1 MVKLN
6 FDVKTH
12 ILKNGL
18 EVITIKKNTQISSIN
33 IGIKVGALN
42 ESLEEKGISHY
53 IEHMIFKG
61 TKNRTFQKLNDELE
75 ALGGE
80 YNAFTDYSQTV
91 YSISCLEEELKNAIE
106 LLSDMLINS
115 EFPEEEID
123 KERGVILAEIR
134 SSKDNIEDISF
145 KRVNEAAFE
154 KSALRFDVAGLDK
167 NVKGF
172 NRNELYQYYKKYYVP
187 NNSLITM
194 VSSLSHDEAIKEI
207 EKHFDNWEA
216 KKLINLNIKDGEF
229 VAICE
234 EALAEISEELGEE
247 LNETIHIGLIDHLAI
262 AMKRLKNKEQI
273 NNPFI
278 VEIETLYSVEFE
290 MAKKIV
296 NKLQDKY
303 EIDFPEG
310 EIGFITL
317 HIHSARNGKML
328 SNSIKYSY
336 LSNKIIIYIEEKFNS
351 KIDKRSLDY
360 ARFLSHVRFTI
371 ERVLTDTVLKNDLT
385 EIIKKSYPISYE
397 IAEGASKIIEETLD
411 KKVCDDE
418 VAYIAMHVERFRVAL
433 QK

>member
-1 MVKLN
+1 MGVNIKKGIVIKALNNNMVLIKEQG
-6 FDVKTH
+6 VEK
-12 ILKNGL
+12 ILLAKGIGFNKKFGDILEDNL
-18 EVITIKKNTQISSIN
+18 EVDKVFSIEDKKNQEN
-33 IGIKVGALN
+33 LKEV
-42 ESLEEKGISHY
+42 Y
-53 IEHMIFKG
+53 
-61 TKNRTFQKLNDELE
+61 NR
-75 ALGGE
+75 
-80 YNAFTDYSQTV
+80 V
-91 YSISCLEEELKNAIE
+91 
-106 LLSDMLINS
+106 
-115 EFPEEEID
+115 
-123 KERGVILAEIR
+123 
-134 SSKDNIEDISF
+134 
-145 KRVNEAAFE
+145 
-154 KSALRFDVAGLDK
+154 
-167 NVKGF
+167 
-172 NRNELYQYYKKYYVP
+172 
-187 NNSLITM
+187 
-194 VSSLSHDEAIKEI
+194 
-207 EKHFDNWEA
+207 
-216 KKLINLNIKDGEF
+216 DGEF

-290 MAKKIV
+290 MAKKIL

-411 KKVCDDE
+411 KKVYDDE

>member
-1 MVKLN
+1 MGVNIKKGIVIKALNNNMVLIKEQG
-6 FDVKTH
+6 VEK
-12 ILKNGL
+12 ILLAKGIGFNKKFGDILEDNL
-18 EVITIKKNTQISSIN
+18 EVDKVFSIEDKKNQEN
-33 IGIKVGALN
+33 LKEV
-42 ESLEEKGISHY
+42 Y
-53 IEHMIFKG
+53 
-61 TKNRTFQKLNDELE
+61 NR
-75 ALGGE
+75 
-80 YNAFTDYSQTV
+80 V
-91 YSISCLEEELKNAIE
+91 
-106 LLSDMLINS
+106 
-115 EFPEEEID
+115 
-123 KERGVILAEIR
+123 
-134 SSKDNIEDISF
+134 
-145 KRVNEAAFE
+145 
-154 KSALRFDVAGLDK
+154 
-167 NVKGF
+167 
-172 NRNELYQYYKKYYVP
+172 
-187 NNSLITM
+187 
-194 VSSLSHDEAIKEI
+194 
-207 EKHFDNWEA
+207 
-216 KKLINLNIKDGEF
+216 DGEF

-234 EALAEISEELGEE
+234 EALAEISEELVEE

-385 EIIKKSYPISYE
+385 EIIKKSYPVSYE

>member
-1 MVKLN
+1 MGVNIKKGIVIKALNNNMVLIKEQG
-6 FDVKTH
+6 VEK
-12 ILKNGL
+12 ILLAKGIGFNKKFGDILEDNL
-18 EVITIKKNTQISSIN
+18 EVDKVFSIEDKKNQEN
-33 IGIKVGALN
+33 LKEV
-42 ESLEEKGISHY
+42 Y
-53 IEHMIFKG
+53 
-61 TKNRTFQKLNDELE
+61 NR
-75 ALGGE
+75 
-80 YNAFTDYSQTV
+80 V
-91 YSISCLEEELKNAIE
+91 
-106 LLSDMLINS
+106 
-115 EFPEEEID
+115 
-123 KERGVILAEIR
+123 
-134 SSKDNIEDISF
+134 
-145 KRVNEAAFE
+145 
-154 KSALRFDVAGLDK
+154 
-167 NVKGF
+167 
-172 NRNELYQYYKKYYVP
+172 
-187 NNSLITM
+187 
-194 VSSLSHDEAIKEI
+194 
-207 EKHFDNWEA
+207 
-216 KKLINLNIKDGEF
+216 DGEF

-290 MAKKIV
+290 MAKRIV

-385 EIIKKSYPISYE
+385 EIIKKSYPVSYE

-411 KKVCDDE
+411 KKVYDDE

>member
-1 MVKLN
+1 MGVNIKKGIVIKALNNNMVLIKEQG
-6 FDVKTH
+6 VEK
-12 ILKNGL
+12 ILLAKGIGFNKKFGDILEDNL
-18 EVITIKKNTQISSIN
+18 EVDKVFSIEDKKNQEN
-33 IGIKVGALN
+33 LKEV
-42 ESLEEKGISHY
+42 Y
-53 IEHMIFKG
+53 
-61 TKNRTFQKLNDELE
+61 NR
-75 ALGGE
+75 
-80 YNAFTDYSQTV
+80 V
-91 YSISCLEEELKNAIE
+91 
-106 LLSDMLINS
+106 
-115 EFPEEEID
+115 
-123 KERGVILAEIR
+123 
-134 SSKDNIEDISF
+134 
-145 KRVNEAAFE
+145 
-154 KSALRFDVAGLDK
+154 
-167 NVKGF
+167 
-172 NRNELYQYYKKYYVP
+172 
-187 NNSLITM
+187 
-194 VSSLSHDEAIKEI
+194 
-207 EKHFDNWEA
+207 
-216 KKLINLNIKDGEF
+216 DGEF

-290 MAKKIV
+290 IAKKIV

-385 EIIKKSYPISYE
+385 EIIKKSYPVSYE

>member
-1 MVKLN
+1 MGVN
-6 FDVKTH
+6 
-12 ILKNGL
+12 
-18 EVITIKKNTQISSIN
+18 IKK
-33 IGIKVGALN
+33 GIVIKALN
-42 ESLEEKGISHY
+42 NNMVLIKEQGVEKILLAKGIGFNKKFGD
-53 IEHMIFKG
+53 I
-61 TKNRTFQKLNDELE
+61 LE
-75 ALGGE
+75 
-80 YNAFTDYSQTV
+80 
-91 YSISCLEEELKNAIE
+91 
-106 LLSDMLINS
+106 
-115 EFPEEEID
+115 
-123 KERGVILAEIR
+123 
-134 SSKDNIEDISF
+134 DNIEVDKVFSIED
-145 KRVNEAAFE
+145 KKNQENLKEVYNRV
-154 KSALRFDVAGLDK
+154 
-167 NVKGF
+167 
-172 NRNELYQYYKKYYVP
+172 
-187 NNSLITM
+187 
-194 VSSLSHDEAIKEI
+194 
-207 EKHFDNWEA
+207 
-216 KKLINLNIKDGEF
+216 DGEF

>member
-1 MVKLN
+1 MGVNIKKGIVIKALNNNMVLIKEQG
-6 FDVKTH
+6 VEK
-12 ILKNGL
+12 ILLAKGIGFNKKFGDILEDNL
-18 EVITIKKNTQISSIN
+18 EVDKVFSIEDKKNQEN
-33 IGIKVGALN
+33 LKEV
-42 ESLEEKGISHY
+42 Y
-53 IEHMIFKG
+53 
-61 TKNRTFQKLNDELE
+61 NR
-75 ALGGE
+75 
-80 YNAFTDYSQTV
+80 V
-91 YSISCLEEELKNAIE
+91 
-106 LLSDMLINS
+106 
-115 EFPEEEID
+115 
-123 KERGVILAEIR
+123 
-134 SSKDNIEDISF
+134 
-145 KRVNEAAFE
+145 
-154 KSALRFDVAGLDK
+154 
-167 NVKGF
+167 
-172 NRNELYQYYKKYYVP
+172 
-187 NNSLITM
+187 
-194 VSSLSHDEAIKEI
+194 
-207 EKHFDNWEA
+207 
-216 KKLINLNIKDGEF
+216 DGEF

-360 ARFLSHVRFTI
+360 ARFLSHVRLTI

-411 KKVCDDE
+411 KKVYDDE

>member
-1 MVKLN
+1 MGVNIKKGIVIKALNNNMVLIKEQG
-6 FDVKTH
+6 VEK
-12 ILKNGL
+12 ILLAKGIGFNKKFGDILEDNL
-18 EVITIKKNTQISSIN
+18 EVDKVFSIEDKKNQEN
-33 IGIKVGALN
+33 LKEV
-42 ESLEEKGISHY
+42 Y
-53 IEHMIFKG
+53 
-61 TKNRTFQKLNDELE
+61 NR
-75 ALGGE
+75 
-80 YNAFTDYSQTV
+80 V
-91 YSISCLEEELKNAIE
+91 
-106 LLSDMLINS
+106 
-115 EFPEEEID
+115 
-123 KERGVILAEIR
+123 
-134 SSKDNIEDISF
+134 
-145 KRVNEAAFE
+145 
-154 KSALRFDVAGLDK
+154 
-167 NVKGF
+167 
-172 NRNELYQYYKKYYVP
+172 
-187 NNSLITM
+187 
-194 VSSLSHDEAIKEI
+194 
-207 EKHFDNWEA
+207 
-216 KKLINLNIKDGEF
+216 DGEF

-317 HIHSARNGKML
+317 HIHSARNGKMF

-371 ERVLTDTVLKNDLT
+371 ERVLTDIVLKNDLT
-385 EIIKKSYPISYE
+385 EIIKKSYPVSYE

>member
-1 MVKLN
+1 MGVNIKKGIVIKALNNNMVLIKEQG
-6 FDVKTH
+6 VEK
-12 ILKNGL
+12 ILLAKGIGFNKKFGDILEDNL
-18 EVITIKKNTQISSIN
+18 EVDKVFSIEDKKNQEN
-33 IGIKVGALN
+33 LKEV
-42 ESLEEKGISHY
+42 Y
-53 IEHMIFKG
+53 
-61 TKNRTFQKLNDELE
+61 NR
-75 ALGGE
+75 
-80 YNAFTDYSQTV
+80 V
-91 YSISCLEEELKNAIE
+91 
-106 LLSDMLINS
+106 
-115 EFPEEEID
+115 
-123 KERGVILAEIR
+123 
-134 SSKDNIEDISF
+134 
-145 KRVNEAAFE
+145 
-154 KSALRFDVAGLDK
+154 
-167 NVKGF
+167 
-172 NRNELYQYYKKYYVP
+172 
-187 NNSLITM
+187 
-194 VSSLSHDEAIKEI
+194 
-207 EKHFDNWEA
+207 
-216 KKLINLNIKDGEF
+216 DGEF

-385 EIIKKSYPISYE
+385 EIIKKSYPVSYE

-411 KKVCDDE
+411 KKVYDDE
-418 VAYIAMHVERFRVAL
+418 VAYIAIHVERFRVAL

>member
-1 MVKLN
+1 MGVNIKKGIVIKALNNNMVLIKEQG
-6 FDVKTH
+6 VEK
-12 ILKNGL
+12 ILLAKGIGFNKKFGDILEDNL
-18 EVITIKKNTQISSIN
+18 EVDKVFSIEDKKNQEN
-33 IGIKVGALN
+33 LKEV
-42 ESLEEKGISHY
+42 Y
-53 IEHMIFKG
+53 
-61 TKNRTFQKLNDELE
+61 NR
-75 ALGGE
+75 
-80 YNAFTDYSQTV
+80 V
-91 YSISCLEEELKNAIE
+91 
-106 LLSDMLINS
+106 
-115 EFPEEEID
+115 
-123 KERGVILAEIR
+123 
-134 SSKDNIEDISF
+134 
-145 KRVNEAAFE
+145 
-154 KSALRFDVAGLDK
+154 
-167 NVKGF
+167 
-172 NRNELYQYYKKYYVP
+172 
-187 NNSLITM
+187 
-194 VSSLSHDEAIKEI
+194 
-207 EKHFDNWEA
+207 
-216 KKLINLNIKDGEF
+216 DGEF

-247 LNETIHIGLIDHLAI
+247 LNETIHIGLIDHLDI

-385 EIIKKSYPISYE
+385 EIIKKSYPVSYE

>member
-1 MVKLN
+1 MGVNIKKGIVIKALNNNMVLIKEQG
-6 FDVKTH
+6 VEK
-12 ILKNGL
+12 ILLAKGIGFNKKFGDILEDNL
-18 EVITIKKNTQISSIN
+18 EVDKVFSIEDKKNQEN
-33 IGIKVGALN
+33 LKEV
-42 ESLEEKGISHY
+42 Y
-53 IEHMIFKG
+53 
-61 TKNRTFQKLNDELE
+61 NR
-75 ALGGE
+75 
-80 YNAFTDYSQTV
+80 V
-91 YSISCLEEELKNAIE
+91 
-106 LLSDMLINS
+106 
-115 EFPEEEID
+115 
-123 KERGVILAEIR
+123 
-134 SSKDNIEDISF
+134 
-145 KRVNEAAFE
+145 
-154 KSALRFDVAGLDK
+154 
-167 NVKGF
+167 
-172 NRNELYQYYKKYYVP
+172 
-187 NNSLITM
+187 
-194 VSSLSHDEAIKEI
+194 
-207 EKHFDNWEA
+207 
-216 KKLINLNIKDGEF
+216 DGEF

-385 EIIKKSYPISYE
+385 EIIKKSYPIYYE

>member
-1 MVKLN
+1 MGVNIKKGIVIKALNNNMVLIKEQG
-6 FDVKTH
+6 VEK
-12 ILKNGL
+12 ILLAKGIGFNKKFGDILEDNL
-18 EVITIKKNTQISSIN
+18 EVDKVFSIEDKKNQEN
-33 IGIKVGALN
+33 LKEV
-42 ESLEEKGISHY
+42 Y
-53 IEHMIFKG
+53 
-61 TKNRTFQKLNDELE
+61 NR
-75 ALGGE
+75 
-80 YNAFTDYSQTV
+80 V
-91 YSISCLEEELKNAIE
+91 
-106 LLSDMLINS
+106 
-115 EFPEEEID
+115 
-123 KERGVILAEIR
+123 
-134 SSKDNIEDISF
+134 
-145 KRVNEAAFE
+145 
-154 KSALRFDVAGLDK
+154 
-167 NVKGF
+167 
-172 NRNELYQYYKKYYVP
+172 
-187 NNSLITM
+187 
-194 VSSLSHDEAIKEI
+194 
-207 EKHFDNWEA
+207 
-216 KKLINLNIKDGEF
+216 DGEF

-317 HIHSARNGKML
+317 HLHSARNGKML

-385 EIIKKSYPISYE
+385 EIIKKSYPVSYE

>member
-1 MVKLN
+1 MGVNIKKGIVIKALNNNMVLIKEQG
-6 FDVKTH
+6 VEK
-12 ILKNGL
+12 ILLAKGIGFNKKFGDILEDNL
-18 EVITIKKNTQISSIN
+18 EVDKVFSIEDKKNQEN
-33 IGIKVGALN
+33 LKEV
-42 ESLEEKGISHY
+42 Y
-53 IEHMIFKG
+53 
-61 TKNRTFQKLNDELE
+61 NR
-75 ALGGE
+75 
-80 YNAFTDYSQTV
+80 V
-91 YSISCLEEELKNAIE
+91 
-106 LLSDMLINS
+106 
-115 EFPEEEID
+115 
-123 KERGVILAEIR
+123 
-134 SSKDNIEDISF
+134 
-145 KRVNEAAFE
+145 
-154 KSALRFDVAGLDK
+154 
-167 NVKGF
+167 
-172 NRNELYQYYKKYYVP
+172 
-187 NNSLITM
+187 
-194 VSSLSHDEAIKEI
+194 
-207 EKHFDNWEA
+207 
-216 KKLINLNIKDGEF
+216 DGEF

-234 EALAEISEELGEE
+234 EALAEISEELGKE

>member
-1 MVKLN
+1 MGVNIKKGIVIKALNNNMVLIKEQG
-6 FDVKTH
+6 VEK
-12 ILKNGL
+12 ILLAKGIGFNKKFGDILEDNL
-18 EVITIKKNTQISSIN
+18 EVDKVFSIEDKKNQEN
-33 IGIKVGALN
+33 LKEV
-42 ESLEEKGISHY
+42 Y
-53 IEHMIFKG
+53 
-61 TKNRTFQKLNDELE
+61 NR
-75 ALGGE
+75 
-80 YNAFTDYSQTV
+80 V
-91 YSISCLEEELKNAIE
+91 
-106 LLSDMLINS
+106 
-115 EFPEEEID
+115 
-123 KERGVILAEIR
+123 
-134 SSKDNIEDISF
+134 
-145 KRVNEAAFE
+145 
-154 KSALRFDVAGLDK
+154 
-167 NVKGF
+167 
-172 NRNELYQYYKKYYVP
+172 
-187 NNSLITM
+187 
-194 VSSLSHDEAIKEI
+194 
-207 EKHFDNWEA
+207 
-216 KKLINLNIKDGEF
+216 DGEF

-360 ARFLSHVRFTI
+360 ARFLSHIRFTI

>member
-1 MVKLN
+1 MGVNIKKCIVIKALNNNMVLIKEQG
-6 FDVKTH
+6 VEK
-12 ILKNGL
+12 ILLAKGIGFNKKFGYILEDNL
-18 EVITIKKNTQISSIN
+18 EVDKVFSIEDKKNQEN
-33 IGIKVGALN
+33 LKEV
-42 ESLEEKGISHY
+42 Y
-53 IEHMIFKG
+53 
-61 TKNRTFQKLNDELE
+61 NR
-75 ALGGE
+75 
-80 YNAFTDYSQTV
+80 V
-91 YSISCLEEELKNAIE
+91 
-106 LLSDMLINS
+106 
-115 EFPEEEID
+115 
-123 KERGVILAEIR
+123 
-134 SSKDNIEDISF
+134 
-145 KRVNEAAFE
+145 
-154 KSALRFDVAGLDK
+154 
-167 NVKGF
+167 
-172 NRNELYQYYKKYYVP
+172 
-187 NNSLITM
+187 
-194 VSSLSHDEAIKEI
+194 
-207 EKHFDNWEA
+207 
-216 KKLINLNIKDGEF
+216 DGEF

>member
-1 MVKLN
+1 MGVNIKKGIVIKALNNNMVLIKEQG
-6 FDVKTH
+6 VEK
-12 ILKNGL
+12 ILLAKGIGFNKKFGDILEDNL
-18 EVITIKKNTQISSIN
+18 EVDKVFSIEDKKNQEN
-33 IGIKVGALN
+33 LKEV
-42 ESLEEKGISHY
+42 Y
-53 IEHMIFKG
+53 
-61 TKNRTFQKLNDELE
+61 NR
-75 ALGGE
+75 
-80 YNAFTDYSQTV
+80 V
-91 YSISCLEEELKNAIE
+91 
-106 LLSDMLINS
+106 
-115 EFPEEEID
+115 
-123 KERGVILAEIR
+123 
-134 SSKDNIEDISF
+134 
-145 KRVNEAAFE
+145 
-154 KSALRFDVAGLDK
+154 
-167 NVKGF
+167 
-172 NRNELYQYYKKYYVP
+172 
-187 NNSLITM
+187 
-194 VSSLSHDEAIKEI
+194 
-207 EKHFDNWEA
+207 
-216 KKLINLNIKDGEF
+216 DGEF

-234 EALAEISEELGEE
+234 EALAEVSEELGEE

-385 EIIKKSYPISYE
+385 EIIKKSYPVSYE

>member
-1 MVKLN
+1 MGVNIKKGIVIKDLNNNMVIIKEHGVEKILLAKGIGFNKKLG
-6 FDVKTH
+6 D
-12 ILKNGL
+12 ILEDNL
-18 EVITIKKNTQISSIN
+18 EVDKVFSIEDKKNQEN
-33 IGIKVGALN
+33 LKEV
-42 ESLEEKGISHY
+42 Y
-53 IEHMIFKG
+53 
-61 TKNRTFQKLNDELE
+61 NR
-75 ALGGE
+75 
-80 YNAFTDYSQTV
+80 V
-91 YSISCLEEELKNAIE
+91 
-106 LLSDMLINS
+106 
-115 EFPEEEID
+115 
-123 KERGVILAEIR
+123 
-134 SSKDNIEDISF
+134 
-145 KRVNEAAFE
+145 
-154 KSALRFDVAGLDK
+154 
-167 NVKGF
+167 
-172 NRNELYQYYKKYYVP
+172 
-187 NNSLITM
+187 
-194 VSSLSHDEAIKEI
+194 
-207 EKHFDNWEA
+207 
-216 KKLINLNIKDGEF
+216 DGEF

-247 LNETIHIGLIDHLAI
+247 LNETIHIGLIDHLDI

>member
-1 MVKLN
+1 MGVNIKKGIVIKALNNNMVFIKEQG
-6 FDVKTH
+6 VEK
-12 ILKNGL
+12 ILLAKGIGFNKKFGDILEDNL
-18 EVITIKKNTQISSIN
+18 EVDKVFSIEDKKNQEN
-33 IGIKVGALN
+33 LKEV
-42 ESLEEKGISHY
+42 Y
-53 IEHMIFKG
+53 
-61 TKNRTFQKLNDELE
+61 NR
-75 ALGGE
+75 
-80 YNAFTDYSQTV
+80 V
-91 YSISCLEEELKNAIE
+91 
-106 LLSDMLINS
+106 
-115 EFPEEEID
+115 
-123 KERGVILAEIR
+123 
-134 SSKDNIEDISF
+134 
-145 KRVNEAAFE
+145 
-154 KSALRFDVAGLDK
+154 
-167 NVKGF
+167 
-172 NRNELYQYYKKYYVP
+172 
-187 NNSLITM
+187 
-194 VSSLSHDEAIKEI
+194 
-207 EKHFDNWEA
+207 
-216 KKLINLNIKDGEF
+216 DGEF

-234 EALAEISEELGEE
+234 AALAEISEELGEE

-385 EIIKKSYPISYE
+385 EIIKKSYPVSYE

>member
-1 MVKLN
+1 MGVNIKKGIVIKALNNNMVLIKEQG
-6 FDVKTH
+6 VEK
-12 ILKNGL
+12 ILLAKGIGFNKKFGDILEDNL
-18 EVITIKKNTQISSIN
+18 EVDKVFSIEDKKNQEN
-33 IGIKVGALN
+33 LKEV
-42 ESLEEKGISHY
+42 Y
-53 IEHMIFKG
+53 
-61 TKNRTFQKLNDELE
+61 NR
-75 ALGGE
+75 
-80 YNAFTDYSQTV
+80 V
-91 YSISCLEEELKNAIE
+91 
-106 LLSDMLINS
+106 
-115 EFPEEEID
+115 
-123 KERGVILAEIR
+123 
-134 SSKDNIEDISF
+134 
-145 KRVNEAAFE
+145 
-154 KSALRFDVAGLDK
+154 
-167 NVKGF
+167 
-172 NRNELYQYYKKYYVP
+172 
-187 NNSLITM
+187 
-194 VSSLSHDEAIKEI
+194 
-207 EKHFDNWEA
+207 
-216 KKLINLNIKDGEF
+216 DGEF

-385 EIIKKSYPISYE
+385 EIIKKSYPISYG

-411 KKVCDDE
+411 KKVYDDE

>member
-1 MVKLN
+1 MGVNIKKGIVIKALNNNMVLIKEQG
-6 FDVKTH
+6 VEK
-12 ILKNGL
+12 ILLAKGIGFNKKFGDILEDNL
-18 EVITIKKNTQISSIN
+18 EVDKVFSIEDKKNQEN
-33 IGIKVGALN
+33 LKEV
-42 ESLEEKGISHY
+42 Y
-53 IEHMIFKG
+53 
-61 TKNRTFQKLNDELE
+61 NR
-75 ALGGE
+75 
-80 YNAFTDYSQTV
+80 V
-91 YSISCLEEELKNAIE
+91 
-106 LLSDMLINS
+106 
-115 EFPEEEID
+115 
-123 KERGVILAEIR
+123 
-134 SSKDNIEDISF
+134 
-145 KRVNEAAFE
+145 
-154 KSALRFDVAGLDK
+154 
-167 NVKGF
+167 
-172 NRNELYQYYKKYYVP
+172 
-187 NNSLITM
+187 
-194 VSSLSHDEAIKEI
+194 
-207 EKHFDNWEA
+207 
-216 KKLINLNIKDGEF
+216 DGEF

-411 KKVCDDE
+411 KKVYDDE

>member
-1 MVKLN
+1 MGVNIKKGIVIKALNNNMVLIKEQG
-6 FDVKTH
+6 VEK
-12 ILKNGL
+12 ILLAKGIGFNKKFGDILEDNL
-18 EVITIKKNTQISSIN
+18 EVDKVFSIEDKKNQEN
-33 IGIKVGALN
+33 LKEV
-42 ESLEEKGISHY
+42 Y
-53 IEHMIFKG
+53 
-61 TKNRTFQKLNDELE
+61 NR
-75 ALGGE
+75 
-80 YNAFTDYSQTV
+80 V
-91 YSISCLEEELKNAIE
+91 
-106 LLSDMLINS
+106 
-115 EFPEEEID
+115 
-123 KERGVILAEIR
+123 
-134 SSKDNIEDISF
+134 
-145 KRVNEAAFE
+145 
-154 KSALRFDVAGLDK
+154 
-167 NVKGF
+167 
-172 NRNELYQYYKKYYVP
+172 
-187 NNSLITM
+187 
-194 VSSLSHDEAIKEI
+194 
-207 EKHFDNWEA
+207 
-216 KKLINLNIKDGEF
+216 DGEF

-234 EALAEISEELGEE
+234 EELAEISEELGEE

>member
-1 MVKLN
+1 MGVNIKKGIVIKALNNNMVLIKEQG
-6 FDVKTH
+6 VEK
-12 ILKNGL
+12 ILLAKGIGFNKKFGDILEDNL
-18 EVITIKKNTQISSIN
+18 EVDKVFSIEDKKNQEN
-33 IGIKVGALN
+33 LKEV
-42 ESLEEKGISHY
+42 Y
-53 IEHMIFKG
+53 
-61 TKNRTFQKLNDELE
+61 NR
-75 ALGGE
+75 
-80 YNAFTDYSQTV
+80 V
-91 YSISCLEEELKNAIE
+91 
-106 LLSDMLINS
+106 
-115 EFPEEEID
+115 
-123 KERGVILAEIR
+123 
-134 SSKDNIEDISF
+134 
-145 KRVNEAAFE
+145 
-154 KSALRFDVAGLDK
+154 
-167 NVKGF
+167 
-172 NRNELYQYYKKYYVP
+172 
-187 NNSLITM
+187 
-194 VSSLSHDEAIKEI
+194 
-207 EKHFDNWEA
+207 
-216 KKLINLNIKDGEF
+216 DGEF

-385 EIIKKSYPISYE
+385 EIIKTSYPISYE

>member
-1 MVKLN
+1 MGVNIKKGIVIKALNNNMVLIKEQG
-6 FDVKTH
+6 VEK
-12 ILKNGL
+12 ILLAKGIGFNKKFGDILEDNL
-18 EVITIKKNTQISSIN
+18 EVDKVFSIEDKKNQEN
-33 IGIKVGALN
+33 LKEV
-42 ESLEEKGISHY
+42 Y
-53 IEHMIFKG
+53 
-61 TKNRTFQKLNDELE
+61 NR
-75 ALGGE
+75 
-80 YNAFTDYSQTV
+80 V
-91 YSISCLEEELKNAIE
+91 
-106 LLSDMLINS
+106 
-115 EFPEEEID
+115 
-123 KERGVILAEIR
+123 
-134 SSKDNIEDISF
+134 
-145 KRVNEAAFE
+145 
-154 KSALRFDVAGLDK
+154 
-167 NVKGF
+167 
-172 NRNELYQYYKKYYVP
+172 
-187 NNSLITM
+187 
-194 VSSLSHDEAIKEI
+194 
-207 EKHFDNWEA
+207 
-216 KKLINLNIKDGEF
+216 DGEF

-303 EIDFPEG
+303 EIDFPDG

>member
-1 MVKLN
+1 MGVNIKKGIVIKALNNNMVLIKEHG
-6 FDVKTH
+6 VEK
-12 ILKNGL
+12 ILLAKGIGFNKKFGDILEDNL
-18 EVITIKKNTQISSIN
+18 EVDKVFSIEDKKNQEN
-33 IGIKVGALN
+33 LKEV
-42 ESLEEKGISHY
+42 Y
-53 IEHMIFKG
+53 
-61 TKNRTFQKLNDELE
+61 NR
-75 ALGGE
+75 
-80 YNAFTDYSQTV
+80 V
-91 YSISCLEEELKNAIE
+91 
-106 LLSDMLINS
+106 
-115 EFPEEEID
+115 
-123 KERGVILAEIR
+123 
-134 SSKDNIEDISF
+134 
-145 KRVNEAAFE
+145 
-154 KSALRFDVAGLDK
+154 
-167 NVKGF
+167 
-172 NRNELYQYYKKYYVP
+172 
-187 NNSLITM
+187 
-194 VSSLSHDEAIKEI
+194 
-207 EKHFDNWEA
+207 
-216 KKLINLNIKDGEF
+216 DGEF

-385 EIIKKSYPISYE
+385 EIIKKSYPVSYE

>member
-1 MVKLN
+1 MGVNIKKGIVIKALNNNMVLIKEQGVEKILLAKGIGLN
-6 FDVKTH
+6 KKFGD
-12 ILKNGL
+12 ILEDNL
-18 EVITIKKNTQISSIN
+18 EVDKVFSIEDKKNQEN
-33 IGIKVGALN
+33 LKEV
-42 ESLEEKGISHY
+42 Y
-53 IEHMIFKG
+53 
-61 TKNRTFQKLNDELE
+61 NR
-75 ALGGE
+75 
-80 YNAFTDYSQTV
+80 V
-91 YSISCLEEELKNAIE
+91 
-106 LLSDMLINS
+106 
-115 EFPEEEID
+115 
-123 KERGVILAEIR
+123 
-134 SSKDNIEDISF
+134 
-145 KRVNEAAFE
+145 
-154 KSALRFDVAGLDK
+154 
-167 NVKGF
+167 
-172 NRNELYQYYKKYYVP
+172 
-187 NNSLITM
+187 
-194 VSSLSHDEAIKEI
+194 
-207 EKHFDNWEA
+207 
-216 KKLINLNIKDGEF
+216 DGEF

>member
-1 MVKLN
+1 MGVNIKKGIVIKALNNNMVLIKEQG
-6 FDVKTH
+6 VEK
-12 ILKNGL
+12 ILLAKGIGFNKKFGDILEDNL
-18 EVITIKKNTQISSIN
+18 EVDKVFSIEDKKNQEN
-33 IGIKVGALN
+33 LKEV
-42 ESLEEKGISHY
+42 Y
-53 IEHMIFKG
+53 
-61 TKNRTFQKLNDELE
+61 NR
-75 ALGGE
+75 
-80 YNAFTDYSQTV
+80 V
-91 YSISCLEEELKNAIE
+91 
-106 LLSDMLINS
+106 
-115 EFPEEEID
+115 
-123 KERGVILAEIR
+123 
-134 SSKDNIEDISF
+134 
-145 KRVNEAAFE
+145 
-154 KSALRFDVAGLDK
+154 
-167 NVKGF
+167 
-172 NRNELYQYYKKYYVP
+172 
-187 NNSLITM
+187 
-194 VSSLSHDEAIKEI
+194 
-207 EKHFDNWEA
+207 
-216 KKLINLNIKDGEF
+216 DGEF

-262 AMKRLKNKEQI
+262 VMKRLKNKEQI

-385 EIIKKSYPISYE
+385 EIIKKSYPVSYE

-411 KKVCDDE
+411 KKVYDDE

>member
-1 MVKLN
+1 MGVNIKRGIVIKALNNNMVLIKEHG
-6 FDVKTH
+6 VEK
-12 ILKNGL
+12 ILLAKGIGFNKKFGDILEDNL
-18 EVITIKKNTQISSIN
+18 EVDKVFSIEDKKNQEN
-33 IGIKVGALN
+33 LKEV
-42 ESLEEKGISHY
+42 
-53 IEHMIFKG
+53 
-61 TKNRTFQKLNDELE
+61 
-75 ALGGE
+75 
-80 YNAFTDYSQTV
+80 YN
-91 YSISCLEEELKNAIE
+91 
-106 LLSDMLINS
+106 
-115 EFPEEEID
+115 
-123 KERGVILAEIR
+123 
-134 SSKDNIEDISF
+134 
-145 KRVNEAAFE
+145 RVN
-154 KSALRFDVAGLDK
+154 
-167 NVKGF
+167 
-172 NRNELYQYYKKYYVP
+172 
-187 NNSLITM
+187 
-194 VSSLSHDEAIKEI
+194 
-207 EKHFDNWEA
+207 
-216 KKLINLNIKDGEF
+216 GEF

-273 NNPFI
+273 NNPFM

-385 EIIKKSYPISYE
+385 EIIKKSYPVSYE

>member
-1 MVKLN
+1 M
-6 FDVKTH
+6 
-12 ILKNGL
+12 
-18 EVITIKKNTQISSIN
+18 
-33 IGIKVGALN
+33 
-42 ESLEEKGISHY
+42 
-53 IEHMIFKG
+53 
-61 TKNRTFQKLNDELE
+61 
-75 ALGGE
+75 
-80 YNAFTDYSQTV
+80 
-91 YSISCLEEELKNAIE
+91 
-106 LLSDMLINS
+106 
-115 EFPEEEID
+115 
-123 KERGVILAEIR
+123 
-134 SSKDNIEDISF
+134 
-145 KRVNEAAFE
+145 
-154 KSALRFDVAGLDK
+154 
-167 NVKGF
+167 
-172 NRNELYQYYKKYYVP
+172 
-187 NNSLITM
+187 
-194 VSSLSHDEAIKEI
+194 
-207 EKHFDNWEA
+207 
-216 KKLINLNIKDGEF
+216 
-229 VAICE
+229 
-234 EALAEISEELGEE
+234 AEISEELGEE

-351 KIDKRSLDY
+351 KIDKRSLYY

>member
-1 MVKLN
+1 MGVNIKKGIVIKALNNNMVLIKEQG
-6 FDVKTH
+6 VEK
-12 ILKNGL
+12 ILLAKGIGFNKKFGDILEDNL
-18 EVITIKKNTQISSIN
+18 EVDKVFSIEDKKNQEN
-33 IGIKVGALN
+33 LKEV
-42 ESLEEKGISHY
+42 Y
-53 IEHMIFKG
+53 
-61 TKNRTFQKLNDELE
+61 NR
-75 ALGGE
+75 
-80 YNAFTDYSQTV
+80 V
-91 YSISCLEEELKNAIE
+91 
-106 LLSDMLINS
+106 
-115 EFPEEEID
+115 
-123 KERGVILAEIR
+123 
-134 SSKDNIEDISF
+134 
-145 KRVNEAAFE
+145 
-154 KSALRFDVAGLDK
+154 
-167 NVKGF
+167 
-172 NRNELYQYYKKYYVP
+172 
-187 NNSLITM
+187 
-194 VSSLSHDEAIKEI
+194 
-207 EKHFDNWEA
+207 
-216 KKLINLNIKDGEF
+216 DGEF

-296 NKLQDKY
+296 NKLQEKY

-385 EIIKKSYPISYE
+385 EIIKKSYPVSYE
-397 IAEGASKIIEETLD
+397 IAEGASKIIEEKLD

>member
-1 MVKLN
+1 MGVNIKRGIVIKALNNNMVLIKEQG
-6 FDVKTH
+6 VEK
-12 ILKNGL
+12 ILLAKGIGFNKKFGDILEDNL
-18 EVITIKKNTQISSIN
+18 EVDKVFSIEDKKNQEN
-33 IGIKVGALN
+33 LKEV
-42 ESLEEKGISHY
+42 Y
-53 IEHMIFKG
+53 
-61 TKNRTFQKLNDELE
+61 NR
-75 ALGGE
+75 
-80 YNAFTDYSQTV
+80 V
-91 YSISCLEEELKNAIE
+91 
-106 LLSDMLINS
+106 
-115 EFPEEEID
+115 
-123 KERGVILAEIR
+123 
-134 SSKDNIEDISF
+134 
-145 KRVNEAAFE
+145 
-154 KSALRFDVAGLDK
+154 
-167 NVKGF
+167 
-172 NRNELYQYYKKYYVP
+172 
-187 NNSLITM
+187 
-194 VSSLSHDEAIKEI
+194 
-207 EKHFDNWEA
+207 
-216 KKLINLNIKDGEF
+216 DGEF

-385 EIIKKSYPISYE
+385 EIIKKSYPVSYE

>member
-1 MVKLN
+1 MGVNIKKGIIIKALNNNMVLIKEQG
-6 FDVKTH
+6 VEK
-12 ILKNGL
+12 ILLAKGIGFNKKFGDILEDNL
-18 EVITIKKNTQISSIN
+18 EVDKVFSIEDKKNQEN
-33 IGIKVGALN
+33 LKEV
-42 ESLEEKGISHY
+42 Y
-53 IEHMIFKG
+53 
-61 TKNRTFQKLNDELE
+61 NR
-75 ALGGE
+75 
-80 YNAFTDYSQTV
+80 V
-91 YSISCLEEELKNAIE
+91 
-106 LLSDMLINS
+106 
-115 EFPEEEID
+115 
-123 KERGVILAEIR
+123 
-134 SSKDNIEDISF
+134 
-145 KRVNEAAFE
+145 
-154 KSALRFDVAGLDK
+154 
-167 NVKGF
+167 
-172 NRNELYQYYKKYYVP
+172 
-187 NNSLITM
+187 
-194 VSSLSHDEAIKEI
+194 
-207 EKHFDNWEA
+207 
-216 KKLINLNIKDGEF
+216 DGEF

-385 EIIKKSYPISYE
+385 EIIKKSYPVSYE

>member
-1 MVKLN
+1 MGVNIKKGIVIKALNNNMVLIKEQG
-6 FDVKTH
+6 VEK
-12 ILKNGL
+12 ILLAKGIGFNKKFGDILEDNL
-18 EVITIKKNTQISSIN
+18 EVDKVFSIEDKKNQEN
-33 IGIKVGALN
+33 LKEV
-42 ESLEEKGISHY
+42 
-53 IEHMIFKG
+53 
-61 TKNRTFQKLNDELE
+61 
-75 ALGGE
+75 
-80 YNAFTDYSQTV
+80 YN
-91 YSISCLEEELKNAIE
+91 
-106 LLSDMLINS
+106 
-115 EFPEEEID
+115 
-123 KERGVILAEIR
+123 
-134 SSKDNIEDISF
+134 
-145 KRVNEAAFE
+145 
-154 KSALRFDVAGLDK
+154 
-167 NVKGF
+167 
-172 NRNELYQYYKKYYVP
+172 
-187 NNSLITM
+187 M
-194 VSSLSHDEAIKEI
+194 V
-207 EKHFDNWEA
+207 
-216 KKLINLNIKDGEF
+216 DGEF

-385 EIIKKSYPISYE
+385 EIIKKSYPVSYE

-411 KKVCDDE
+411 KKVYDDE

>member
-1 MVKLN
+1 MGVNIKRGIVIKALNNNMVLIKEHG
-6 FDVKTH
+6 VEK
-12 ILKNGL
+12 ILLAKGIGFNKKFGDILEDNL
-18 EVITIKKNTQISSIN
+18 EVDKVFSIEDKKNQEN
-33 IGIKVGALN
+33 LKEV
-42 ESLEEKGISHY
+42 Y
-53 IEHMIFKG
+53 
-61 TKNRTFQKLNDELE
+61 NR
-75 ALGGE
+75 
-80 YNAFTDYSQTV
+80 V
-91 YSISCLEEELKNAIE
+91 
-106 LLSDMLINS
+106 
-115 EFPEEEID
+115 
-123 KERGVILAEIR
+123 
-134 SSKDNIEDISF
+134 
-145 KRVNEAAFE
+145 
-154 KSALRFDVAGLDK
+154 
-167 NVKGF
+167 
-172 NRNELYQYYKKYYVP
+172 
-187 NNSLITM
+187 
-194 VSSLSHDEAIKEI
+194 
-207 EKHFDNWEA
+207 
-216 KKLINLNIKDGEF
+216 DGEF

-385 EIIKKSYPISYE
+385 EIIKKSYPVSYE

>member
-1 MVKLN
+1 MGVNIKKGIVIKALNNNMVLIKEQG
-6 FDVKTH
+6 VEK
-12 ILKNGL
+12 ILLAKGSGFNKKFGDILEDNL
-18 EVITIKKNTQISSIN
+18 EVDKVFSIEDKKNQEN
-33 IGIKVGALN
+33 LKEV
-42 ESLEEKGISHY
+42 Y
-53 IEHMIFKG
+53 
-61 TKNRTFQKLNDELE
+61 NR
-75 ALGGE
+75 
-80 YNAFTDYSQTV
+80 V
-91 YSISCLEEELKNAIE
+91 
-106 LLSDMLINS
+106 
-115 EFPEEEID
+115 
-123 KERGVILAEIR
+123 
-134 SSKDNIEDISF
+134 
-145 KRVNEAAFE
+145 
-154 KSALRFDVAGLDK
+154 
-167 NVKGF
+167 
-172 NRNELYQYYKKYYVP
+172 
-187 NNSLITM
+187 
-194 VSSLSHDEAIKEI
+194 
-207 EKHFDNWEA
+207 
-216 KKLINLNIKDGEF
+216 DGEF

-385 EIIKKSYPISYE
+385 EIIKKSYPVSYE

>member
-1 MVKLN
+1 MGVNIKKGIVIKALNNNMVLIKEQG
-6 FDVKTH
+6 VEK
-12 ILKNGL
+12 ILLAKGIGFNKKFGDILEDNL
-18 EVITIKKNTQISSIN
+18 EVDKVFSIEDKKNQEN
-33 IGIKVGALN
+33 LKEV
-42 ESLEEKGISHY
+42 Y
-53 IEHMIFKG
+53 
-61 TKNRTFQKLNDELE
+61 NR
-75 ALGGE
+75 
-80 YNAFTDYSQTV
+80 V
-91 YSISCLEEELKNAIE
+91 
-106 LLSDMLINS
+106 
-115 EFPEEEID
+115 
-123 KERGVILAEIR
+123 
-134 SSKDNIEDISF
+134 
-145 KRVNEAAFE
+145 
-154 KSALRFDVAGLDK
+154 
-167 NVKGF
+167 
-172 NRNELYQYYKKYYVP
+172 
-187 NNSLITM
+187 
-194 VSSLSHDEAIKEI
+194 
-207 EKHFDNWEA
+207 
-216 KKLINLNIKDGEF
+216 DGEF

-336 LSNKIIIYIEEKFNS
+336 LSNKIIIYISNKIIIYIEEKFNS

-385 EIIKKSYPISYE
+385 EIIKKSYPVSYE
-397 IAEGASKIIEETLD
+397 IAEGTSKIIEETLD

>member
-1 MVKLN
+1 MGVNIKKGIVIKALNNNMVLIKEQG
-6 FDVKTH
+6 VEK
-12 ILKNGL
+12 ILLAKGIGFNKKFGDILEDNL
-18 EVITIKKNTQISSIN
+18 EVDKVFSIEDKKNQEN
-33 IGIKVGALN
+33 LKEV
-42 ESLEEKGISHY
+42 Y
-53 IEHMIFKG
+53 
-61 TKNRTFQKLNDELE
+61 NR
-75 ALGGE
+75 
-80 YNAFTDYSQTV
+80 V
-91 YSISCLEEELKNAIE
+91 
-106 LLSDMLINS
+106 
-115 EFPEEEID
+115 
-123 KERGVILAEIR
+123 
-134 SSKDNIEDISF
+134 
-145 KRVNEAAFE
+145 
-154 KSALRFDVAGLDK
+154 
-167 NVKGF
+167 
-172 NRNELYQYYKKYYVP
+172 
-187 NNSLITM
+187 
-194 VSSLSHDEAIKEI
+194 
-207 EKHFDNWEA
+207 
-216 KKLINLNIKDGEF
+216 DGEF

-296 NKLQDKY
+296 NKLQEKY

-385 EIIKKSYPISYE
+385 EIIKKSYPVSYE

-418 VAYIAMHVERFRVAL
+418 VAYIAMHVERIRVAL

>member
-1 MVKLN
+1 MGVNIKKCIVIKALNNNMVLIKEHG
-6 FDVKTH
+6 VEK
-12 ILKNGL
+12 ILLAKGIGFNKKFGDILEDNL
-18 EVITIKKNTQISSIN
+18 EVDKVFSIEDKKNQEN
-33 IGIKVGALN
+33 LKEV
-42 ESLEEKGISHY
+42 Y
-53 IEHMIFKG
+53 
-61 TKNRTFQKLNDELE
+61 NR
-75 ALGGE
+75 
-80 YNAFTDYSQTV
+80 V
-91 YSISCLEEELKNAIE
+91 
-106 LLSDMLINS
+106 
-115 EFPEEEID
+115 
-123 KERGVILAEIR
+123 
-134 SSKDNIEDISF
+134 
-145 KRVNEAAFE
+145 
-154 KSALRFDVAGLDK
+154 
-167 NVKGF
+167 
-172 NRNELYQYYKKYYVP
+172 
-187 NNSLITM
+187 
-194 VSSLSHDEAIKEI
+194 
-207 EKHFDNWEA
+207 
-216 KKLINLNIKDGEF
+216 DGEF

>member
-1 MVKLN
+1 MGVNIKKGIVIKALNNNMVFIKEQG
-6 FDVKTH
+6 VEK
-12 ILKNGL
+12 ILLAKGIGFNKKFGDILEDNL
-18 EVITIKKNTQISSIN
+18 EVDKVFSIEDKKNQEN
-33 IGIKVGALN
+33 LKEV
-42 ESLEEKGISHY
+42 Y
-53 IEHMIFKG
+53 
-61 TKNRTFQKLNDELE
+61 NR
-75 ALGGE
+75 
-80 YNAFTDYSQTV
+80 V
-91 YSISCLEEELKNAIE
+91 
-106 LLSDMLINS
+106 
-115 EFPEEEID
+115 
-123 KERGVILAEIR
+123 
-134 SSKDNIEDISF
+134 
-145 KRVNEAAFE
+145 
-154 KSALRFDVAGLDK
+154 
-167 NVKGF
+167 
-172 NRNELYQYYKKYYVP
+172 
-187 NNSLITM
+187 
-194 VSSLSHDEAIKEI
+194 
-207 EKHFDNWEA
+207 
-216 KKLINLNIKDGEF
+216 DGEF

-385 EIIKKSYPISYE
+385 EIIKKSYPVSYE

-411 KKVCDDE
+411 KKVYDDE

>member
-1 MVKLN
+1 MGVNIKKGIVIKALNNNMVLIKEQG
-6 FDVKTH
+6 VEK
-12 ILKNGL
+12 ILLAKGIGFNKKFGDILEDNL
-18 EVITIKKNTQISSIN
+18 EVDKVFSIEDKKNQEN
-33 IGIKVGALN
+33 LKEV
-42 ESLEEKGISHY
+42 Y
-53 IEHMIFKG
+53 
-61 TKNRTFQKLNDELE
+61 NR
-75 ALGGE
+75 
-80 YNAFTDYSQTV
+80 V
-91 YSISCLEEELKNAIE
+91 
-106 LLSDMLINS
+106 
-115 EFPEEEID
+115 
-123 KERGVILAEIR
+123 
-134 SSKDNIEDISF
+134 
-145 KRVNEAAFE
+145 
-154 KSALRFDVAGLDK
+154 
-167 NVKGF
+167 
-172 NRNELYQYYKKYYVP
+172 
-187 NNSLITM
+187 
-194 VSSLSHDEAIKEI
+194 
-207 EKHFDNWEA
+207 
-216 KKLINLNIKDGEF
+216 DGEF

-418 VAYIAMHVERFRVAL
+418 VAYIAMHVERFRVAS